1 MKTRYALAAAVAVSM
16 TSLVTFADG
25 STWYLIKTETSFQ
38 NMCHNAAS
46 WSSDGTADGELSG
59 EDGDPLN
66 AGDRYVINAGKAIRL
81 AADKGSYIVP
91 SVFTCKSITFGG
103 SGNNNHGSAR
113 CYSNVDR
120 YVDFGSGAD
129 QEGAY
134 LYSGYILGYKSYP
147 KQSYTGT
154 LTGKMTVTAP
164 ESAPFRITTGP
175 NNYTMQITGTVFR
188 AASGTGLRIGGVT
201 GDVTGS
207 ATNFAFCAYCDMSEF
222 FGRMTVEPCCTSVE
236 DFPDFTATFYTGSMS
251 MPGTLEI
258 QAGSVLAPTGAA
270 CVVTLGNA
278 NFVGGSRIALPT
290 ENEEGLDG
298 VTRPRCPL
306 IVVTNAVSASGVVTF
321 EFSGDA
327 EIPAD
332 GLTNRLALVVA
343 KKGGLDKTNFAIELS
358 DALDPS
364 GWYGKYGVSLEVE
377 EDEATGEQTLVA
389 VLQPLVKMIYS
400 DAGTKGPAG
409 ASRLAVTNAAA
420 WSDGKLPH
428 SGAHYLIANGDEVS
442 GKTSGNTFMF
452 TAITNGTY
460 FFPGESLTIAS
471 NATMYVF
478 SDGFSV
484 PVLRL
489 MDGAALRGGQG
500 HVVAFSNM
508 VLVAESGV
516 VEFSVFG
523 LGSQFNIY
531 GDLRGSAEVRLGTQ
545 TLTSVPQGTN
555 RFYGDNSEFVGTLV
569 VSQYVGGASYSR
581 FSGGKVQ
588 KLCLRKATDF
598 GGALETFNPAAL
610 LVSQFD
616 RIMLEDDVSI
626 STNLNR
632 GLTVTGD
639 AVVDTDSHSLGLG
652 MPLTIDGT
660 LYKDG
665 AGTLTLAADRAG
677 VGANGG
683 DIVVT
688 NGTLA
693 IAAADAVN
701 GFAVHLAPNAALS
714 LKVDLENENLTRYGL
729 RNVGLA
735 EPFVLGAGVTA
746 LPLSVD
752 VSNAA
757 LPKHGGTIGVLTV
770 SDSATN
776 AIEQVFSVPKSY
788 RGFKFTRLKL
798 HDDENG
804 WTTYAAKYEPIG
816 IVISVW

>member
-1 MKTRYALAAAVAVSM
+1 MKTRYALAAAVAVSLS
-16 TSLVTFADG
+16 SLAAFADG
-25 STWYLIKTETSFQ
+25 STWYLIKSETSFQ

-66 AGDRYVINAGKAIRL
+66 AGDHYVINGKKAIRL
-81 AADKGSYIVP
+81 AADKNPYIGP

-103 SGNNNHGSAR
+103 DGNKNHGSVT
-113 CYSNVDR
+113 CYSKADR

-134 LYSGYILGYKSYP
+134 LYNGYILGYKSYP

-175 NNYTMQITGTVFR
+175 NDYTMQITGTVFK

-207 ATNFAFCAYCDMSEF
+207 ATNFEFCAYCDMSEF
-222 FGRMTVEPCCTSVE
+222 FGRMTVEPCCTSVV
-236 DFPDFTATFYTGSMS
+236 DFPDFVTTLYVSSMS
-251 MPGTLEI
+251 MPGTLELR
-258 QAGSVLAPTGAA
+258 AGSVLAPTGAA

-278 NFVGGSRIALPT
+278 NFVGGSRIALPV
-290 ENEEGLDG
+290 ENVEGPDG
-298 VTRPRCPL
+298 VIRPRCPL

-343 KKGGLDKTNFAIELS
+343 KKGGLDKTNFAITLS
-358 DALDPS
+358 NVLDPH
-364 GWYGKYGVSLEVE
+364 GWYEKYGVSLAVE
-377 EDEATGEQTLVA
+377 EDETTGEQMLVA
-389 VLQPLVKMIYS
+389 VFQPLVKMIYS

-428 SGAHYLIANGDEVS
+428 SGSHYLIANGDEVT
-442 GKTSGNTFMF
+442 GKTSGETYMF

-478 SDGFSV
+478 SAGFSV

-516 VEFSVFG
+516 VELSAFG
-523 LGSQFNIY
+523 SGAQFHIY
-531 GDLRGSAEVRLGTQ
+531 GDLQGSAEVRLGTQ
-545 TLTSVPQGTN
+545 TSTSVPQGQN
-555 RFYGDNSEFVGTLV
+555 WFYGNNSEFAGTLV
-569 VSQYVGGASYSR
+569 VSQYMGGVTYANYSGR
-581 FSGGKVQ
+581 VQ
-588 KLCLRKATDF
+588 MLHLRKGTDF
-598 GGALETFNPAAL
+598 GGALGTFNPTAL

-616 RIMLEDDVSI
+616 RIVLDDDVSI

-632 GLTVTGD
+632 GMTVVGD
-639 AVVDTDSHSLGLG
+639 AVVDTDSHSLSLG

-665 AGTLTLAADRAG
+665 TGTLQLDADRAAA
-677 VGANGG
+677 GADGG
-683 DIVVT
+683 NIVVT

-701 GFAVHLAPNAALS
+701 GFAVHLAPNAA
-714 LKVDLENENLTRYGL
+714 TGGGHL
-729 RNVGLA
+729 RKDAAHESAVRHKR
-735 EPFVLGAGVTA
+735 GA
-746 LPLSVD
+746 
-752 VSNAA
+752 
-757 LPKHGGTIGVLTV
+757 
-770 SDSATN
+770 
-776 AIEQVFSVPKSY
+776 
-788 RGFKFTRLKL
+788 
-798 HDDENG
+798 
-804 WTTYAAKYEPIG
+804 
-816 IVISVW
+816 

>member
-1 MKTRYALAAAVAVSM
+1 MKTKSALVAAVAVSLS
-16 TSLVTFADG
+16 SLAAFADG
-25 STWYLIKTETSFQ
+25 STWYLIKTETSFT
-38 NMCHNAAS
+38 NMCHNAAA
-46 WSSDGTADGELSG
+46 WSADGTADGELSG

-81 AADKGSYIVP
+81 AADQGQYGGP
-91 SVFTCKSITFGG
+91 SVFTCKRITFGEE
-103 SGNNNHGSAR
+103 GNNNYGCAR
-113 CYSNVDR
+113 CYSRNANNH
-120 YVDFGSGAD
+120 VDFGSGAD
-129 QEGAY
+129 QEGVY
-134 LYSGYILGYKSYP
+134 LHNGYITGYRSY
-147 KQSYTGT
+147 KKAYTGS

-164 ESAPFRITTGP
+164 ESVPFRITTGP
-175 NNYTMQITGTVFR
+175 NDYTMQVTGTVFR
-188 AASGTGLRIGGVT
+188 AASGTGLCIGGLVSAAAA
-201 GDVTGS
+201 TGS
-207 ATNFAFCAYCDMSEF
+207 ATNFKFCAYCDMSEF

-236 DFPDFTATFYTGSMS
+236 DFPDFVTTLYVGSMS
-251 MPGTLEI
+251 MPGTLELR
-258 QAGSVLAPTGAA
+258 AGSVLAPTGAA

-278 NFVGGSRIALPT
+278 NFVGGSRIALPV
-290 ENEEGLDG
+290 ENVEGPDG
-298 VTRPRCPL
+298 VIRPRCPL

-377 EDEATGEQTLVA
+377 EDETTGEQTLVA
-389 VLQPLVKMIYS
+389 VFQPLVKMIYS
-400 DAGTKGPAG
+400 DAGSKSSG
-409 ASRLAVTNAAA
+409 ATRLAVTNAAA

-428 SGAHYLIANGDEVS
+428 SGAHYLIANGDEVT

-523 LGSQFNIY
+523 TGSRFNIY

-545 TLTSVPQGTN
+545 TSTSVPQGQTW
-555 RFYGDNSEFVGTLV
+555 FYGDNSEFVGTLV
-569 VSQYVGGASYSR
+569 VSQYVGGAYSQ
-581 FSGGKVQ
+581 FSGGRVQ
-588 KLCLRKATDF
+588 RLHLKKNTDL

-616 RIMLEDDVSI
+616 RIVLEDDVSI

-639 AVVDTDSHSLGLG
+639 AVVDTDSH
-652 MPLTIDGT
+652 
-660 LYKDG
+660 
-665 AGTLTLAADRAG
+665 
-677 VGANGG
+677 
-683 DIVVT
+683 
-688 NGTLA
+688 
-693 IAAADAVN
+693 
-701 GFAVHLAPNAALS
+701 
-714 LKVDLENENLTRYGL
+714 
-729 RNVGLA
+729 
-735 EPFVLGAGVTA
+735 
-746 LPLSVD
+746 
-752 VSNAA
+752 
-757 LPKHGGTIGVLTV
+757 
-770 SDSATN
+770 
-776 AIEQVFSVPKSY
+776 
-788 RGFKFTRLKL
+788 
-798 HDDENG
+798 
-804 WTTYAAKYEPIG
+804 
-816 IVISVW
+816 